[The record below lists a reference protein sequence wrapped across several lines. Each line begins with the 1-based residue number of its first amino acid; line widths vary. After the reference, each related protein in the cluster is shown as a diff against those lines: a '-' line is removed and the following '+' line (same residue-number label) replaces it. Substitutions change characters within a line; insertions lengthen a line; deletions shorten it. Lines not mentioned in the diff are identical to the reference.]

1 MQSLFLSLNSLY
13 RVLYLPSL
21 SFYLDYVSK
30 ICNVYLLS
38 YLTFWM
44 VSNYADSYWFL
55 YSNKKVIYELR
66 YL

>member
-1 MQSLFLSLNSLY
+1 MQSLFSYFNSLY
-13 RVLYLPSL
+13 QVLFAPKV
-21 SFYLDYVSK
+21 SFYWDYTAQVMNS
-30 ICNVYLLS
+30 YLLS
-38 YLTFWM
+38 YVTFWM